1 MLVLVMGA
9 TLSNFCGEVLVMGAT
24 LDKFL
29 CEPFGSHGCYTFSNC
44 SEPVAGSEK
53 APASER

>member
-1 MLVLVMGA
+1 MPLWAIFVVLVLVI
-9 TLSNFCGEVLVMGAT
+9 GAT

-29 CEPFGSHGCYTFSNC
+29 CEPFGSHGCYTFGNC

-53 APASER
+53 ALESER